1 MRYSQPLSWAR
12 SRSLFGLFCGEERKK
27 REEGGRGEREGR
39 RFFLFFFFDDAPLP
53 SQVDLHRATR
63 LRSRVSS
70 CSSFAPQRRILRYI
84 CRTTENKKTQGTRTR
99 GKAAFEAPVCIQR
112 AEQRPGC
119 TAARREVGQ
128 DAGLPSAPFPPSF
141 PRCLSKTNET
151 YPSGEQWCV
160 WRQLMH
166 ETRSPEEDDDEE
178 PLPLRPGFVAFVVDD
193 ADDNVDLGALLLL
206 SSLPPAPS
214 SRSRYVS
221 ATAPMYHSSVA
232 TTSSR
237 KARARTRFLL
247 SFCCCRCA
255 CFFFEEG
262 EDGSDAAAADEEN
275 AAAFSWSGCLLL
287 QPPPPAA
294 ALASVEEEVLIGGRP
309 PFPPLIVREL
319 IEREEEKDRESER
332 EREQGCSPQE

>member
-1 MRYSQPLSWAR
+1 MQNDGEQKDTRDKDAR
-12 SRSLFGLFCGEERKK
+12 ES
-27 REEGGRGEREGR
+27 
-39 RFFLFFFFDDAPLP
+39 
-53 SQVDLHRATR
+53 R
-63 LRSRVSS
+63 LRSTGLH
-70 CSSFAPQRRILRYI
+70 P
-84 CRTTENKKTQGTRTR
+84 KG
-99 GKAAFEAPVCIQR
+99 

-128 DAGLPSAPFPPSF
+128 DAGLPSAPFLPSF

-160 WRQLMH
+160 WRQLTH

-193 ADDNVDLGALLLL
+193 ADDSVDLGALLLL

-262 EDGSDAAAADEEN
+262 EDGSDAAAADEEK